1 MREGLYDYQKD
12 TQDANGMLN
21 GTLSGTEEKKQKIKE
36 LISKKPKI
44 TENDAGDQLYRWGK
58 KRTLGNRNESRLII
72 DILINL

>member
-21 GTLSGTEEKKQKIKE
+21 GTEEKKQKIKE